1 MHELELA
8 RIVEA
13 DRRRGIATSVR
24 TRRPRYLDDDP
35 YAGDPYAGDQAP
47 VADASVVAARTAGLA
62 SAARACTASSRT
74 STGSSRP

>member
-13 DRRRGIATSVR
+13 DRRRGIDASVR
-24 TRRPRYLDDDP
+24 TRRPRYLDDGPHDP
-35 YAGDPYAGDQAP
+35 DQAP
-47 VADASVVAARTAGLA
+47 LADAVRSAGLA